1 MTDTTNKPNI
11 PTSPTIKE
19 LAHKARE
26 LYAKLRNELEPANNG
41 KYIVI
46 EVDSEKYF
54 IGDTKDEAMA
64 KARKE
69 FPGIV
74 LFVRRIG
81 ELEKV
86 SHHSSSFSA
95 KKYARLF

>member
-1 MTDTTNKPNI
+1 MADIQSQPNV
-11 PTSPTIKE
+11 KD
-19 LAHKARE
+19 LAEKARE
-26 LYAKLRNELEPANNG
+26 IYKGLKKDLEPANNG

-46 EVDSEKYF
+46 EVNSEKTF

-69 FPGIV
+69 FSNIV

-86 SHHSSSFSA
+86 SYHSSSFSA
-95 KKYARLF
+95 KKYAGLF